1 MKAKAGPTEVEVTK
15 DDYEALQ
22 KVSEIGIFQLIS
34 DEFSYFRQTNLM
46 RLSDKFEKKC
56 KKYKKNPKKVAPKFL
71 QRFIDSA
78 SCEEDESLQDI
89 WVDLLLKESEE
100 PDSNSLRTIDTLKNL
115 SHEEAKIFL
124 SICKN
129 AIQICGNV
137 VICNNRSNDAPIDDV
152 IKMVDSGLVI
162 SEDIR
167 ITTSLKIMPGEK
179 RAISFSFDNSLAL
192 LAENTNDSEQSLDV
206 PIFSL
211 TRAGQDIFR
220 ASIASNL
227 NQNDYIRLAKY
238 IKGKNP
244 RLKLSL
250 NKIVS
255 IDKDGSKFS
264 CDNADL
270 LLEKNDVDE

>member
-1 MKAKAGPTEVEVTK
+1 MKAKTALTEVEVTK

-78 SCEEDESLQDI
+78 SYEEDESLQDI

-115 SHEEAKIFL
+115 SHEEAEIFL
-124 SICKN
+124 GICKN
-129 AIQICGNV
+129 AIWICGSII
-137 VICNNRSNDAPIDDV
+137 ICNDRSTNASIDDI
-152 IKMVDSGLVI
+152 IKLVDSGLIVSDNI
-162 SEDIR
+162 YM
-167 ITTSLKIMPGEK
+167 TVSLKIKPGEK
-179 RAISFSFDNSLAL
+179 KAVSFSFDKSLVL
-192 LAENTNDSEQSLDV
+192 FVENINDAECSFVV
-206 PIFSL
+206 PVFSL
-211 TRAGQDIFR
+211 TRAGQDIFK
-220 ASIASNL
+220 ASIMSNL
-227 NQNDYIRLAKY
+227 SQNNYTRLAKY
-238 IKGKNP
+238 IKEKNP

-250 NKIVS
+250 NKIVD
-255 IDKDGSKFS
+255 INQDGSKFS
-264 CDNADL
+264 CD
-270 LLEKNDVDE
+270 DVDLFLEENDTDE